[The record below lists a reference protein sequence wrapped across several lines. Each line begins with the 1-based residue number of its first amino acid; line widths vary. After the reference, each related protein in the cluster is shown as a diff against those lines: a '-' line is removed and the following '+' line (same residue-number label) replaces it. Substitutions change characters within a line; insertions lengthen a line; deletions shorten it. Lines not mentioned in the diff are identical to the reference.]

1 MSDTVTARCPI
12 CDADV
17 ERPRDTVAGMAAA
30 PAATEA
36 AFRAP
41 GASAAAGWSRSEVA
55 AHLADVEIGLA
66 WRLRQTLAEDEP
78 EIQPF
83 DQDAWATATHYPER
97 DAEASLR
104 AYAAV
109 RAVNVEI
116 MRRMTEAEWVR
127 RFRHREFGDLP
138 IQTLIEHIADH
149 DLAHLRQLR
158 GK

>member
-1 MSDTVTARCPI
+1 MDTITAPCPI
-12 CDADV
+12 CGTDV

-66 WRLRQTLAEDEP
+66 WRLRQTLAEEEP
-78 EIQPF
+78 ETQPF
-83 DQDAWATATHYPER
+83 DQDAWAAATHYPER

-104 AYAAV
+104 AFAAV

-116 MRRMTEAEWVR
+116 MRRMTGAEWDR
-127 RFRHREFGDLP
+127 KFRHPEFGHLP
-138 IQTLIEHIADH
+138 IRELIEHISDH
-149 DLAHLRQLR
+149 DLAHLRQIR

>member
-1 MSDTVTARCPI
+1 MTDTVTAHCAI
-12 CDADV
+12 CGGDV
-17 ERPRDTVAGMAAA
+17 ERPRDTVVGMAAA

-41 GASAAAGWSRSEVA
+41 GASPAAGWSRSEVA

-83 DQDAWATATHYPER
+83 DQDAWAAATHYPER

-104 AYAAV
+104 AFAAV

-116 MRRMTEAEWVR
+116 MRRMTGAEWNR
-127 RFRHREFGDLP
+127 KFRHREFGHLP
-138 IQTLIEHIADH
+138 IRALIEHISDH
-149 DLAHLRQLR
+149 DLQHLGQIR
-158 GK
+158 GR

>member
-1 MSDTVTARCPI
+1 MDTITAPCPI
-12 CDADV
+12 CGTDV

-55 AHLADVEIGLA
+55 AHLADVEVGLA

-83 DQDAWATATHYPER
+83 DQDAWATSTHYPER

-104 AYAAV
+104 AFAAV

-116 MRRMTEAEWVR
+116 MRRMTGGEWDR
-127 RFRHREFGDLP
+127 KFRHPEFGHLP
-138 IQTLIEHIADH
+138 IRALIEHISDH
-149 DLAHLRQLR
+149 DLAHLRQIR